1 MSDYRL
7 IAMDVDG
14 TILTPEDELTP
25 RMLRAAQLAA
35 ERGVTLALA
44 TARRWTGAEPIA
56 RALGGARALILYDG
70 ALRRAFPDGAVE
82 STEPLALDVAR
93 EAAERIAANGLRV
106 VAQYSLPAGERM
118 VATAETP
125 QGEWMEPYLAF
136 FRRQVRFRSLD
147 GLLTLFQKPLRLVSF
162 GPFETLRALVESMDD
177 LPAGLQILPMGSYGV
192 AELTVFAPG
201 VSKGAALV
209 RLAADLGV
217 SLAETMAIGDGVND
231 ISMLRAAGLGVAMC
245 HAAPHVRAAADVVTA
260 SNIEDGAARA
270 IERYAL
276 GETHEEDDAIA
287 IAATLEDEE
296 EPA

>member
-1 MSDYRL
+1 VSDYRL

-14 TILTPEDELTP
+14 TILTPEGELTP
-25 RMLRAAQLAA
+25 RMLRAAQMAA

-44 TARRWTGAEPIA
+44 TARRWTGAEPVA
-56 RALGGARALILYDG
+56 RALGAARPLILYDG

-82 STEPLALDVAR
+82 STEPLAVDVAQ

-118 VATAETP
+118 VATAEAP
-125 QGEWMEPYLAF
+125 HGDWMEAYLAF
-136 FRRQVRFRSLD
+136 FRRQVRFRPL
-147 GLLTLFQKPLRLVSF
+147 GALLTTFQKPLRLVSF
-162 GPFETLRALVESMDD
+162 GPLEILRALADSMVD
-177 LPAGLQILPMGSYGV
+177 LPAGVQILPLGSYGT

-201 VSKGAALV
+201 VSKGAALA
-209 RLAADLGV
+209 RLAADLGL
-217 SLAETMAIGDGVND
+217 SMAETMAIGDGDND
-231 ISMLRAAGLGVAMC
+231 ISMLRAAGLGVAMG
-245 HAAPHVRAAADVVTA
+245 HAAPHVRAAADALTT

-276 GETHEEDDAIA
+276 GEAPEEDDAVMA
-287 IAATLEDEE
+287 VVLEDEE